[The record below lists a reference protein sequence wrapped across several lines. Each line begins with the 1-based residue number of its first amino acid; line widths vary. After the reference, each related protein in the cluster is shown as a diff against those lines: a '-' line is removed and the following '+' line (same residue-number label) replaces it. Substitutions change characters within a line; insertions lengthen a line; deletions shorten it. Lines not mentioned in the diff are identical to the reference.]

1 MFFVVLDAVAA
12 LVEEHGHSTDFQ
24 CWVEEA
30 EAETTV
36 LRKSLSQR
44 STETDTGACLSVD
57 VNTALDGSDTGASEL

>member
-12 LVEEHGHSTDFQ
+12 LVEHRHSTDFQ

-36 LRKSLSQR
+36 LRKSLAQR
-44 STETDTGACLSVD
+44 SRETDTGACLSID
-57 VNTALDGSDTGASEL
+57 VNTTLDGSD